1 MSKREALLGIAVGRK
16 GVGKT
21 YATLEL
27 IQEVLKGNPAT
38 GAAPRKVLLL
48 DVNNEF
54 IDVRADQNP
63 NFQHIKAIS
72 LDDIQKFTLSNV
84 IEARRV
90 SILKPNGG
98 KMNLVEIA
106 EALAHILDFYQNG
119 LLLIEDINKF
129 VSDSLPN
136 DLVGSIITQRHVSVD
151 VITHFQ
157 SIGKAAHPKLW
168 ANCNWLRFHQCDDT
182 VERHKAKFGGN
193 IEHLRILE
201 KMVNIE
207 YDKGGDHKRF
217 HAYLNKDDG
226 KIQGAFTKKQFQYA
240 VYQYLQDNY
249 NKVVKPLL
257 AKKNIMT
264 GEKIYSD
271 HKDLA
276 IKLIKEYT
284 EKYYGNHS

>member
-21 YATLEL
+21 YATLEM
-27 IQEVLKGNPAT
+27 IQGVLNGNPAT
-38 GAAPRKVLLL
+38 GAKPRKVLLL

-54 IDVRADQNP
+54 VNVKDDQNE
-63 NFQHIKAIS
+63 NFAHVKAIS
-72 LDDIQKFTLSNV
+72 LNDIEKFTLSNK

-90 SILKPNGG
+90 SVLKEGGG

-106 EALAHILDFYQNG
+106 QALHHILENYQNG

-168 ANCNWLRFHQCDDT
+168 ANCNWLRYHQCDDT
-182 VERHKAKFGGN
+182 VERHKSKFGGN
-193 IEHLRILE
+193 IEHLKILE

-207 YDKGGDHKRF
+207 YDNGNKRF
-217 HAYLNKDDG
+217 YAYLNKDDG
-226 KIQGAFTKKQFQYA
+226 KIQGVFTKKQFQYA

-249 NKVVKPLL
+249 NSVVKPLL
-257 AKKNIMT
+257 NKKDIMT

-276 IKLIKEYT
+276 KKLISEFT
-284 EKYYGNHS
+284 TKYYGN

>member
-21 YATLEL
+21 YATLQL
-27 IQEVLKGNPAT
+27 IQSYLRGNPST
-38 GAAPRKVLLL
+38 GAKPRKVLML

-54 IDVRADQNP
+54 VNVKGDQNQE
-63 NFQHIKAIS
+63 FAHVKAIS
-72 LDDIQKFTLSNV
+72 LNDIEKFTLSNKV
-84 IEARRV
+84 EARRV
-90 SILKPNGG
+90 SIMKEGGG

-106 EALAHILDFYQNG
+106 QALHHILENYQNG

-168 ANCNWLRFHQCDDT
+168 ANCNWLRYHQCDDK
-182 VERHKAKFGGN
+182 VDRHKSKFGGN
-193 IEHLRILE
+193 IEHLKILE

-207 YDKGGDHKRF
+207 YENGNKRF
-217 HAYLNKDDG
+217 YAYLNKDDG
-226 KIQGAFTKKQFQYA
+226 QIQGQFTKRQFQFA
-240 VYQYLQDNY
+240 IYQYLQDNY
-249 NKVVKPLL
+249 NSVVKPMLN
-257 AKKNIMT
+257 KKDIMT
-264 GEKIYSD
+264 GEKIYKD

-276 IKLIKEYT
+276 KKLISEYT
-284 EKYYGNHS
+284 IKYYGN

>member
-21 YATLEL
+21 YATLQL
-27 IQEVLKGNPAT
+27 IQSYLKGNPST
-38 GAAPRKVLLL
+38 GAKPRKVLML

-54 IDVRADQNP
+54 INVKGDQNQE
-63 NFQHIKAIS
+63 FAHVKAIS
-72 LDDIQKFTLSNV
+72 LNDIEKFTLSNKV
-84 IEARRV
+84 EARRV
-90 SILKPNGG
+90 SIMKEGGG

-106 EALAHILDFYQNG
+106 EALHHILENYQNG

-168 ANCNWLRFHQCDDT
+168 ANCNWLRYHQCDDK
-182 VERHKAKFGGN
+182 VDRHKSKFGGN
-193 IEHLRILE
+193 IEHLKILE

-207 YDKGGDHKRF
+207 YENGNKRF
-217 HAYLNKDDG
+217 YAYLNKDDG
-226 KIQGAFTKKQFQYA
+226 QIQGQFTKRQFQFA
-240 VYQYLQDNY
+240 IYQYLQDNY
-249 NKVVKPLL
+249 NSVVKPMLN
-257 AKKNIMT
+257 KKDIMT
-264 GEKIYSD
+264 GEKIYKD

-276 IKLIKEYT
+276 KKLISEYT
-284 EKYYGNHS
+284 IKYYGN

>member
-21 YATLEL
+21 YATLQL
-27 IQEVLKGNPAT
+27 IQSYLKGNPAT

-54 IDVRADQNP
+54 VNVKDDQNSE
-63 NFQHIKAIS
+63 FIHIKAIS
-72 LDDIQKFTLSNV
+72 LNDIEKFTLSNKV
-84 IEARRV
+84 EARRV
-90 SILKPNGG
+90 SVLKEGGG

-106 EALAHILDFYQNG
+106 QALHHILENYQNG

-157 SIGKAAHPKLW
+157 SLGKAAHPKLW
-168 ANCNWLRFHQCDDT
+168 ANCNWLRYHQCDDT
-182 VERHKAKFGGN
+182 VERHKNKFGGN
-193 IEHLRILE
+193 IEHLKILE

-207 YDKGGDHKRF
+207 YEKGNKRF
-217 HAYLNKDDG
+217 YAYLNKDDG
-226 KIQGAFTKKQFQYA
+226 TIQGDFSKKQFQFA
-240 VYQYLQDNY
+240 IYQYLQDNY
-249 NKVVKPLL
+249 NAVVKPLL
-257 AKKNIMT
+257 SKKDIMT

-276 IKLIKEYT
+276 KKLIMEFT
-284 EKYYGNHS
+284 NKYYGN

>member
-21 YATLEL
+21 YATLQL
-27 IQEVLKGNPAT
+27 IQSYLKGNPAT

-54 IDVRADQNP
+54 VNVKDDQNSE
-63 NFQHIKAIS
+63 FIHIKAIS
-72 LDDIQKFTLSNV
+72 LNDIEKFTLSNKV
-84 IEARRV
+84 EARRV
-90 SILKPNGG
+90 SVLKEGGG

-106 EALAHILDFYQNG
+106 QALHHILENYQNG

-157 SIGKAAHPKLW
+157 SLGKAAHPKLW
-168 ANCNWLRFHQCDDT
+168 ANCNWLRYHQCDDT
-182 VERHKAKFGGN
+182 VERHKNKFGGN
-193 IEHLRILE
+193 IEHLKILE

-207 YDKGGDHKRF
+207 YEKGNKRF
-217 HAYLNKDDG
+217 YAYLNKDDG
-226 KIQGAFTKKQFQYA
+226 TIQGDFSKKQFQFA
-240 VYQYLQDNY
+240 IYQYLQDNY
-249 NKVVKPLL
+249 NAVVKPLL
-257 AKKNIMT
+257 SKKDIMT

-276 IKLIKEYT
+276 KKLIT
-284 EKYYGNHS
+284 DFTNKYYGN

>member
-1 MSKREALLGIAVGRK
+1 MAKREALLGIAVGRK

-21 YATLEL
+21 YATLQL
-27 IQEVLKGNPAT
+27 IQEYLKGNPAT
-38 GAAPRKVLLL
+38 GAKPRKVLLL

-54 IDVRADQNP
+54 LNVKADQNP
-63 NFQHIKAIS
+63 EFEHIKAIS
-72 LDDIQKFTLSNV
+72 LDDIKKFTLSNKV
-84 IEARRV
+84 EARRV

-106 EALAHILDFYQNG
+106 DALAHILDNYQNG

-136 DLVGSIITQRHVSVD
+136 DLIGSIITQRHVSVD

-168 ANCNWLRFHQCDDT
+168 ANCNWLRYHQCDDT
-182 VERHKAKFGGN
+182 VERHKTKFAGN
-193 IEHLRILE
+193 TEHLRILE

-207 YDKGGDHKRF
+207 YEKGNKRF
-217 HAYLNKDDG
+217 FAYLNKDEG
-226 KIQGAFTKKQFQYA
+226 KIQGQFTKKQFQYA
-240 VYQYLQDNY
+240 IYQYLQDNY
-249 NKVVKPLL
+249 NGVVKPML

-264 GEKIYSD
+264 GEKIYKD

-276 IKLIKEYT
+276 MKLIKEYT
-284 EKYYGNHS
+284 EKYYGN

>member
-1 MSKREALLGIAVGRK
+1 MAKREALLGIAVGRK

-21 YATLEL
+21 YATLQM

-38 GAAPRKVLLL
+38 GTKPRKVLLL

-54 IDVRADQNP
+54 VNVKGDQNE
-63 NFQHIKAIS
+63 NFVHVKAIS
-72 LDDIQKFTLSNV
+72 LNDIEKFTLSNKV
-84 IEARRV
+84 EARRV
-90 SILKPNGG
+90 SILKEGGG

-106 EALAHILDFYQNG
+106 QALAHILDHYQNG
-119 LLLIEDINKF
+119 VLLIEDINKF

-168 ANCNWLRFHQCDDT
+168 ANCNWLRYHQCDDT
-182 VERHKAKFGGN
+182 VERHKSKFGGN
-193 IEHLRILE
+193 IEHLKILE

-207 YDKGGDHKRF
+207 YEKGNKRF
-217 HAYLNKDDG
+217 FAYLNKDDG
-226 KIQGAFTKKQFQYA
+226 TIQGEFTKKQFQFA
-240 VYQYLQDNY
+240 IYQYLQDNY
-249 NKVVKPLL
+249 NSVVKPMLN
-257 AKKNIMT
+257 KKDIMT
-264 GEKIYSD
+264 GEKIYKD

-276 IKLIKEYT
+276 KKLIKEFT
-284 EKYYGNHS
+284 TKYYGN

>member
-1 MSKREALLGIAVGRK
+1 MSNKREALLGIAVGRK

-21 YATLEL
+21 YATLQL
-27 IQEVLKGNPAT
+27 IQEYIKGNPKT
-38 GAAPRKVLLL
+38 GAKPRKALLL

-54 IDVRADQNP
+54 VNVKADQNP
-63 NFQHIKAIS
+63 EFEHIKAIA
-72 LDDIQKFTLSNV
+72 LEDIKKFTLSDKV
-84 IEARRV
+84 EARRV

-106 EALAHILDFYQNG
+106 EALKHILDNYQNG

-136 DLVGSIITQRHVSVD
+136 DLIGSIITQRHVSVD

-168 ANCNWLRFHQCDDT
+168 ANCNWLRYHQCDDT
-182 VERHKAKFGGN
+182 VERHKTKFAGN
-193 IEHLRILE
+193 TEHLKILE

-207 YDKGGDHKRF
+207 YEKGNKRF
-217 HAYLNKDDG
+217 YAYLDKDSG
-226 KIQGAFTKKQFQYA
+226 KIVGQFELKQFQFA
-240 VYQYLQDNY
+240 IFRYLEDNY
-249 NKVVKPLL
+249 NKVMKPML

-264 GEKIYSD
+264 GKPVYSS

-276 IKLIKEYT
+276 IKIIKEYT
-284 EKYYGNHS
+284 EKYYGN

>member
-21 YATLEL
+21 YATLQL
-27 IQEVLKGNPAT
+27 IQSYLKGNPAT

-54 IDVRADQNP
+54 VNVKDDQNSE
-63 NFQHIKAIS
+63 FIHIKAIS
-72 LDDIQKFTLSNV
+72 LNDIEKFTLSNKV
-84 IEARRV
+84 EARRV
-90 SILKPNGG
+90 SVLKEGGG

-106 EALAHILDFYQNG
+106 QALHHILENYQNG

-157 SIGKAAHPKLW
+157 SLGKAAHPKLW
-168 ANCNWLRFHQCDDT
+168 ANCNWLRYHQCDDT
-182 VERHKAKFGGN
+182 VERHKNKFGGN
-193 IEHLRILE
+193 IEHLKILE

-207 YDKGGDHKRF
+207 YEKGNKRF
-217 HAYLNKDDG
+217 YAYLNKDDG
-226 KIQGAFTKKQFQYA
+226 TIQGDFSKKQFQFA
-240 VYQYLQDNY
+240 IYQYLQDNY
-249 NKVVKPLL
+249 NAVVKPLL
-257 AKKNIMT
+257 SKKDIMT

-271 HKDLA
+271 LN
-276 IKLIKEYT
+276 
-284 EKYYGNHS
+284 YGVYK

>member
-21 YATLEL
+21 YTTLKL
-27 IQEVLKGNPAT
+27 IQEYLKGDPSA
-38 GAAPRKVLLL
+38 GSHPRKVLIL

-54 IDVRADQNP
+54 MDVKSDQDP
-63 NFQHIKAIS
+63 RFQHIKAIS
-72 LDDIQKFTLSNV
+72 LDDIKKFTLSNK

-98 KMNLVEIA
+98 KMNLVELA
-106 EALAHILDFYQNG
+106 QALAHILDNYQNG

-157 SIGKAAHPKLW
+157 SVGKAAHPKLW
-168 ANCNWLRFHQCDDT
+168 ANCNWLRYHQCDDT
-182 VERHKAKFGGN
+182 VERHKGKFAGN
-193 IEHLRILE
+193 IIHLKLLE

-207 YDKGGDHKRF
+207 YKKGNQRF
-217 HAYLNKDDG
+217 YAYLNKDEG
-226 KIQGAFTKKQFQYA
+226 KIQGEFTKKQFQFAIYE
-240 VYQYLQDNY
+240 YLQDNY
-249 NKVVKPLL
+249 NTAVKPLL
-257 AKKNIMT
+257 AKKDIMT
-264 GEKIYSD
+264 GEKIYKS

-284 EKYYGNHS
+284 EDYYGN

>member
-1 MSKREALLGIAVGRK
+1 MSNREALLGIAVGRK

-21 YATLEL
+21 YATLEM
-27 IQEVLKGNPAT
+27 IQGVLKGNPTT
-38 GAAPRKVLLL
+38 GAKPRKVLLL

-54 IDVRADQNP
+54 VNVKDDQNQ
-63 NFQHIKAIS
+63 NFVHVKAIS
-72 LDDIQKFTLSNV
+72 LNDISKFTLSNK

-90 SILKPNGG
+90 SVLKEGGG

-106 EALAHILDFYQNG
+106 KALHHILENYQNG

-168 ANCNWLRFHQCDDT
+168 ANCNWLRYHQCDDT
-182 VERHKAKFGGN
+182 VERHKSKFGGN
-193 IEHLRILE
+193 IEHLKILE

-207 YDKGGDHKRF
+207 YEKGNKRF
-217 HAYLNKDDG
+217 YAYLNKDDG
-226 KIQGAFTKKQFQYA
+226 KIQGEFTKIQFQYA

-249 NKVVKPLL
+249 NSVVKPLL
-257 AKKNIMT
+257 NKKDIMT
-264 GEKIYSD
+264 GEKIYSN

-276 IKLIKEYT
+276 KKLISEFT
-284 EKYYGNHS
+284 FKYYGN

>member
-1 MSKREALLGIAVGRK
+1 MGKREALLGIAVGRK

-21 YATLEL
+21 YATLQL
-27 IQEVLKGNPAT
+27 IQTYLRGNPAT
-38 GAAPRKVLLL
+38 GAKPRKVLIL

-54 IDVRADQNP
+54 MDVKKDQNP
-63 NFQHIKAIS
+63 EFAHIKAIS
-72 LDDIQKFTLSNV
+72 LDDIKKFTLSNKV
-84 IEARRV
+84 EVRRV
-90 SILKPNGG
+90 TILKPDGG

-106 EALAHILDFYQNG
+106 QALAHILDHYKNG

-129 VSDSLPN
+129 ISDSLPN

-168 ANCNWLRFHQCDDT
+168 ANCNWLRYHQCDDT
-182 VERHKAKFGGN
+182 VERHKSKFGGN
-193 IEHLRILE
+193 IEHLKILE

-207 YDKGGDHKRF
+207 YDKGNKRF
-217 HAYLNKDDG
+217 YAYLNKDDG
-226 KIQGAFTKKQFQYA
+226 IIQGEFSKRQFQYA
-240 VYQYLQDNY
+240 IYQYLQDNY

-257 AKKNIMT
+257 NKKDIMT
-264 GEKIYSD
+264 GEKIYKD

-276 IKLIKEYT
+276 VKLIREYT
-284 EKYYGNHS
+284 EKFYGN

>member
-21 YATLEL
+21 YTTLQL
-27 IQEVLKGNPAT
+27 IQEYLKGNPALGT
-38 GAAPRKVLLL
+38 EPRKVLIL

-54 IDVRADQNP
+54 LNVKADQNEDFE
-63 NFQHIKAIS
+63 NIKAIS
-72 LDDIQKFTLSNV
+72 LDDIKKFTLSNK

-98 KMNLVEIA
+98 KMTLVELA
-106 EALAHILDFYQNG
+106 QALAHILENYQNG

-182 VERHKAKFGGN
+182 VERHKVKFGGN
-193 IEHLRILE
+193 TEHLRILE

-207 YDKGGDHKRF
+207 YESGNKRF
-217 HAYLNKDDG
+217 YAYLNKDDG
-226 KIQGAFTKKQFQYA
+226 KIQGQFTKKQFQYA
-240 VYQYLQDNY
+240 IYQYLQDNY
-249 NKVVKPLL
+249 NKVVKPML
-257 AKKNIMT
+257 AKKDIMT
-264 GEKIYSD
+264 GEKIYKD

-276 IKLIKEYT
+276 MKLIKGYT
-284 EKYYGNHS
+284 KKYYGN

>member
-27 IQEVLKGNPAT
+27 IQEYLNGNPAT
-38 GAAPRKVLLL
+38 GAKPRKVLLL

-54 IDVRADQNP
+54 INIKADQNQS
-63 NFQHIKAIS
+63 FHHIKAIS
-72 LDDIQKFTLSNV
+72 LDDIKKFTLSSKV
-84 IEARRV
+84 EARRV

-106 EALAHILDFYQNG
+106 EALAHILDNYQNG

-182 VERHKAKFGGN
+182 VERHKTKFAGN
-193 IEHLRILE
+193 TEHLRILE

-207 YDKGGDHKRF
+207 YEKGNKYF
-217 HAYLNKDDG
+217 YAYLDKDRG
-226 KIQGAFTKKQFQYA
+226 KLMGAFTKRQFQYA
-240 VYQYLQDNY
+240 IFQYLQDNY
-249 NKVVKPLL
+249 NKVMKPMLNR
-257 AKKNIMT
+257 KNIIT
-264 GEKIYSD
+264 GEPIYKN

-276 IKLIKEYT
+276 IKTINDYT
-284 EKYYGNHS
+284 EKYYGN

>member
-21 YATLEL
+21 YATLQL
-27 IQEVLKGNPAT
+27 IQSYLKGNPAT

-54 IDVRADQNP
+54 VNVKDDQNSE
-63 NFQHIKAIS
+63 FIHIKAIS
-72 LDDIQKFTLSNV
+72 LNDIEKFTLSNKV
-84 IEARRV
+84 EARRV
-90 SILKPNGG
+90 SVLKEGGG

-106 EALAHILDFYQNG
+106 QALHHILENYQNG

-157 SIGKAAHPKLW
+157 SLGKAAHPKLW
-168 ANCNWLRFHQCDDT
+168 ANCNWLRYHQCDDT
-182 VERHKAKFGGN
+182 VERHKTKFGGN
-193 IEHLRILE
+193 IEHLKILE

-207 YDKGGDHKRF
+207 YEKGNKRF
-217 HAYLNKDDG
+217 YAYLNKDDG
-226 KIQGAFTKKQFQYA
+226 KIQGAFSKKQFQFA
-240 VYQYLQDNY
+240 IYQYLQDNY
-249 NKVVKPLL
+249 NAVVKPLL
-257 AKKNIMT
+257 SKKDIMT

-276 IKLIKEYT
+276 KKLIIDFT
-284 EKYYGNHS
+284 NKYYGN

>member
-21 YATLEL
+21 YATLQL
-27 IQEVLKGNPAT
+27 IQSYLKGNPAT

-54 IDVRADQNP
+54 VNVKDDQNSE
-63 NFQHIKAIS
+63 FIHIKAIS
-72 LDDIQKFTLSNV
+72 LNDIEKFTLSNKV
-84 IEARRV
+84 EARRV
-90 SILKPNGG
+90 SVLKEGGG

-106 EALAHILDFYQNG
+106 QALHHILENYQNG

-157 SIGKAAHPKLW
+157 SLGKAAHPKLW
-168 ANCNWLRFHQCDDT
+168 ANCNWLRYHQCDDT
-182 VERHKAKFGGN
+182 VERHKNKFGGN
-193 IEHLRILE
+193 IEHLKILE

-207 YDKGGDHKRF
+207 YEKGNKRF
-217 HAYLNKDDG
+217 YAYLNKDDG
-226 KIQGAFTKKQFQYA
+226 TIQGDFSKKQFQFA
-240 VYQYLQDNY
+240 IYQYLQDNY
-249 NKVVKPLL
+249 NAVVKPLL
-257 AKKNIMT
+257 SKKDIMT

-271 HKDLA
+271 NKDLA
-276 IKLIKEYT
+276 KKLIMEFT
-284 EKYYGNHS
+284 NKYYGN

>member
-27 IQEVLKGNPAT
+27 IQEYLRGDPKT
-38 GAAPRKVLLL
+38 GATPRKVLLL

-54 IDVRADQNP
+54 MDVKKDQNEK
-63 NFQHIKAIS
+63 FSHIKAIS
-72 LDDIQKFTLSNV
+72 LNDISKFTLSNRV
-84 IEARRV
+84 EARRV
-90 SILKPNGG
+90 SVLKEGGG

-106 EALAHILDFYQNG
+106 QALHHILENYKNG

-168 ANCNWLRFHQCDDT
+168 ANCNWLRYHQCDDT
-182 VERHKAKFGGN
+182 VERHKSKFGGN

-207 YDKGGDHKRF
+207 YSKGNKRF
-217 HAYLNKDDG
+217 YAYLNKDDG
-226 KIQGAFTKKQFQYA
+226 KIQGQFTKKEFQFSI
-240 VYQYLQDNY
+240 YQYLQDNY
-249 NKVVKPLL
+249 SKTVKPLL
-257 AKKNIMT
+257 NKRDILT
-264 GEKIYSD
+264 GDKIYKD
-271 HKDLA
+271 HKELA
-276 IKLIKEYT
+276 VMLIREYT
-284 EKYYGNHS
+284 EKYYGN

>member
-21 YATLEL
+21 YATLQL
-27 IQEVLKGNPAT
+27 IQSYLKGNPAT

-54 IDVRADQNP
+54 VNVKDDQNSE
-63 NFQHIKAIS
+63 FIHIKAIS
-72 LDDIQKFTLSNV
+72 LNDIEKFTLSNKV
-84 IEARRV
+84 EARRV
-90 SILKPNGG
+90 SVLKEGGG

-106 EALAHILDFYQNG
+106 QALHHILENYQNG

-157 SIGKAAHPKLW
+157 SLGKAAHPKLW
-168 ANCNWLRFHQCDDT
+168 ANCNWLRYHQCDDT
-182 VERHKAKFGGN
+182 VERHKNKFGGN
-193 IEHLRILE
+193 IEHLKILE

-207 YDKGGDHKRF
+207 YEKGNKRF
-217 HAYLNKDDG
+217 YAYLNKDDG
-226 KIQGAFTKKQFQYA
+226 TIQGDFSKKQFQFA
-240 VYQYLQDNY
+240 IYQYLQDNY
-249 NKVVKPLL
+249 NAVVKPLL
-257 AKKNIMT
+257 SKKDIMT

-276 IKLIKEYT
+276 KKLIT
-284 EKYYGNHS
+284 EFTNKYYGN

>member
-1 MSKREALLGIAVGRK
+1 MGKREALLGIAVGRK

-21 YATLEL
+21 YATLQL
-27 IQEVLKGNPAT
+27 IQSYLKGNPAT
-38 GAAPRKVLLL
+38 GAKPRKVLML

-54 IDVRADQNP
+54 VNVKGDQNSE
-63 NFQHIKAIS
+63 FEHVKAIS
-72 LDDIQKFTLSNV
+72 LKDIEKFTLSNKV
-84 IEARRV
+84 EARRV
-90 SILKPNGG
+90 SILKEGGG

-106 EALAHILDFYQNG
+106 QALHHILENYQNG

-168 ANCNWLRFHQCDDT
+168 ANCNWLRFHQCDDR
-182 VERHKAKFGGN
+182 VDRHKAKFGGN
-193 IEHLRILE
+193 IEHLKILE

-207 YDKGGDHKRF
+207 YEDGNKRF
-217 HAYLNKDDG
+217 YAYLNKDEG
-226 KIQGAFTKKQFQYA
+226 KIQGSFTKKQFQYA
-240 VYQYLQDNY
+240 IYQYLQDNY
-249 NKVVKPLL
+249 NAVVKPMLN
-257 AKKNIMT
+257 KKDIMT
-264 GEKIYSD
+264 GEKIYKD

-276 IKLIKEYT
+276 KKMILEYT
-284 EKYYGNHS
+284 TKYYGN